1 MSPHVVS
8 RNWYLPGGGEG
19 ETCRYDAPPMP
30 TVSDV
35 LRRLDRTATFAA
47 AASWDPVG
55 LQLGD
60 GSAEVTSIAVC
71 HEVSETVADQVAS
84 EPPDLLITY
93 HPLLFRPVTRLVA
106 GRSPS
111 GRAWRLIRAG
121 VSLVVVH
128 TAFDTAAGGTAE
140 ALANGLGL
148 AAIQPF
154 GPAGP
159 TPAHKIVTFVPE
171 SDVDT
176 VVAAMT
182 AAGGGQIGN
191 YSGCH
196 YRSEG
201 EGVFVAGEGSDPR
214 TGSRGENT
222 VAEIRLEMGVPPGT
236 RDRVVAAL
244 VAAHP
249 YEEPAFDV
257 YESVSNE
264 RFIGRVGAFSGTF
277 DELVERAGTLCGGH
291 GLRVSRA
298 SEHAQTVAVLP
309 GSGSS
314 FLSAA
319 AAAGADVI
327 VTGDVDHH
335 RSVEARD
342 RGISV
347 IDPGHAATERP
358 GMAALVA
365 LVRAACPDLE
375 VRDLTDDD
383 PTPWR

>member
-1 MSPHVVS
+1 
-8 RNWYLPGGGEG
+8 
-19 ETCRYDAPPMP
+19 MP

-35 LRRLDRTATFAA
+35 LRRLDRVAPLAA
-47 AASWDPVG
+47 AASWDPGG

-60 GSAEVTSIAVC
+60 GSEEIASIGVC
-71 HEVSETVADQVAS
+71 HEVSEAIVERIVTDS
-84 EPPDLLITY
+84 LDLLITY

-106 GRSPS
+106 GASPA
-111 GRAWRLIRAG
+111 GRAWRLIKEG
-121 VSLVVVH
+121 VALGVVH
-128 TAFDTAAGGTAE
+128 TAFDTAPGGTAD
-140 ALANGLGL
+140 ALADAVGLTDTR
-148 AAIQPF
+148 PF

-159 TPAHKIVTFVPE
+159 IPSHKVVTFVPE
-171 SDVDT
+171 SEVDA

-201 EGVFVAGEGSDPR
+201 TGAFVAGEGSDPR
-214 TGSRGENT
+214 AGSQGENS
-222 VAEIRLEMGVPPGT
+222 VEEVRLEMLAPPGT

-244 VAAHP
+244 VASHP

-257 YESVSNE
+257 YDTVSNE
-264 RFIGRVGAFSGTF
+264 RFIGRIGTFDGSF
-277 DELVERAGTLCGGH
+277 DELVERAIALATGSGS
-291 GLRVSRA
+291 RVTQA
-298 SEHAQTVAVLP
+298 SDRAQTVAVLP

-335 RSVEARD
+335 RAVEARD
-342 RGISV
+342 RGMSV

-358 GMAALVA
+358 GVAALVD
-365 LVRAACPDLE
+365 LIRAECPELE
-375 VRDLTDDD
+375 VQDLTDDD